1 MTTPTLV
8 EIMMNDHARLE
19 RLLDK
24 LEDHVDA
31 DYPMMRKAF
40 NTFEWQLETLV
51 FVEEKAIFTQYSPDD
66 IAEGYQMLPVITKQH
81 TFIVN
86 ILDTWRK
93 QVRNNQ
99 RLEGFHDFK
108 QFLIKHKKYEENDVY
123 PRLDESLTEGQ
134 KRHMIER
141 IQEIV

>member
-40 NTFEWQLETLV
+40 NTFEWELEKHV

-123 PRLDESLTEGQ
+123 PRLDESLTEEQ

>member
-40 NTFEWQLETLV
+40 NTFEWELEKHV

>member
-8 EIMMNDHARLE
+8 ELMMNDHARLE

-40 NTFEWQLETLV
+40 NTFEWELEKHL

-86 ILDTWRK
+86 TLDTWRK

-123 PRLDESLTEGQ
+123 PRLDESLTEEQ